1 MDIQFSPQLFGLGL
15 LVVGV
20 SAIGAVIARITRP
33 RSGYAFGID
42 VVLAVSAIILML
54 AVADFVHEAEEFI
67 SMGEFL
73 GVGALAFL
81 GYAALVRF
89 MPEAHC
95 HHGDAEHE
103 GESKAHGRRGARGV
117 LIGDAVHNVA
127 DGFALA
133 IAFSAG
139 ELAGIA
145 AFIGIALHE
154 AVQEVAEFAVL
165 KRAGYSTARAL
176 VLNGLVACTIFVGMA
191 LATGIGSVI
200 PESFAGYMFAIAA
213 GVMLHVVAFD
223 VVPHVRKK
231 SAHSHSH

>member
-1 MDIQFSPQLFGLGL
+1 MDIQFTPQLFGLGL
-15 LVVGV
+15 LVVAI
-20 SAIGAVIARITRP
+20 SAIGAVIARFARP
-33 RSGYAFGID
+33 RSGYAFGVD
-42 VVLAVSAIILML
+42 VVLAVSAIILTL

-67 SMGEFL
+67 SMGAFL
-73 GVGALAFL
+73 GVGAIAFF
-81 GYAALVRF
+81 GYALLVRL

-95 HHGDAEHE
+95 HHGDGEHD
-103 GESKAHGRRGARGV
+103 GHATHGRRGARGV
-117 LIGDAVHNVA
+117 LIGDAVHNIA

-133 IAFSAG
+133 IAFTAG

-176 VLNGLVACTIFVGMA
+176 LLNSLVACTLFIGMA
-191 LATGIGSVI
+191 LATGIGSIV

-231 SAHSHSH
+231 AAHSH

>member
-1 MDIQFSPQLFGLGL
+1 MDIQFTPQLFGLGL
-15 LVVGV
+15 FVVLV
-20 SAIGAVIARITRP
+20 SAIGAVIARFARP

-42 VVLAVSAIILML
+42 VVLAVSAIILMF

-81 GYAALVRF
+81 GYALLVRL

-95 HHGDAEHE
+95 HHGDDEHAA
-103 GESKAHGRRGARGV
+103 SHAHGRRGARGV
-117 LIGDAVHNVA
+117 LIGDAVHNIA

-231 SAHSHSH
+231 AAYSH